1 MVYGTSYHALADRGR
16 LKAGETLLVLGAAGG
31 VGLAAVQIGRALGAT
46 VIAAA
51 SDAEKLAVAREQGAE
66 HLIDYAREDMRAR
79 LKEITGAKGVDV
91 VFDPVG
97 GGFSEPAF
105 RALGWEG
112 RHLVV
117 GFAGGAIPALP
128 LNLPLLKGASLVGVF
143 VGEFSRR
150 EPGRAAENFRTLL
163 GWLEQG
169 RIRPVVSETFSLAE
183 GASAIATLAERRSI
197 GKLVVKIR

>member
-1 MVYGTSYHALADRGR
+1 
-16 LKAGETLLVLGAAGG
+16 
-31 VGLAAVQIGRALGAT
+31 
-46 VIAAA
+46 
-51 SDAEKLAVAREQGAE
+51 
-66 HLIDYAREDMRAR
+66 
-79 LKEITGAKGVDV
+79 
-91 VFDPVG
+91 
-97 GGFSEPAF
+97 
-105 RALGWEG
+105 
-112 RHLVV
+112 
-117 GFAGGAIPALP
+117 
-128 LNLPLLKGASLVGVF
+128 VF